1 MKVFRA
7 SRHVKAEMTA
17 PTPHEPTPI
26 GAGTLFRE
34 HAPFVGRFLQRLGIP
49 TSELD
54 DLLQEVFI
62 VAHRKGG
69 YLPGPAK
76 PRGWLAAITLRVAQA
91 GRRAHRKREPAL
103 VEHEVTNLVLDQGAD
118 PAQTLEVRQALDR
131 VQRALD
137 TLPLEQR
144 AVFVLFEIEG
154 ESCEGIAQAL
164 DIPVGTVYSRL
175 HHARRRFLIGYDAQR
190 GDARPSPPCAAGE
203 R

>member
-1 MKVFRA
+1 MKEVPA
-7 SRHVKAEMTA
+7 KRHITTDMAD
-17 PTPHEPTPI
+17 PLPLEPERI

-34 HAPFVGRFLQRLGIP
+34 HAPFVARFLQRLGVP
-49 TSELD
+49 ACDLD

-69 YLPGPAK
+69 YVTGPAK

-91 GRRAHRKREPAL
+91 GRRAHRRREPAAG
-103 VEHEVTNLVLDQGAD
+103 EVIDLLRSPGGD
-118 PAQTLEVRQALDR
+118 PAQKLEVRQALDR
-131 VQRALD
+131 VQGALEA
-137 TLPLEQR
+137 LPMEQR

-164 DIPVGTVYSRL
+164 TIPVGTVYSRL
-175 HHARRRFLIGYDAQR
+175 HHARRRFLTGYQAQR
-190 GDARPSPPCAAGE
+190 AGSQNPPPRAAGE